1 MRIIDLI
8 NAASNHLRDKGFDNA
23 RLDVQL
29 LLGSVLGLSRIGLYM
44 EFERSLSEGEVEEFR
59 RLYRRRLSHE
69 PLQYIIGSA
78 GFREIEVQTDRR
90 GLIPRPETELLVQE
104 AVDFL
109 RGRPDPLVADLG
121 TGTGVIAISVAYEVP
136 GARVVAV
143 DISDEALLLTEQNAR
158 RAGVGESITLVCG
171 DMLEGLG
178 GRGPFDAILS
188 NPPYV
193 RTGDIETLQ
202 PEIRDY
208 EPRIALDGGTD
219 GMKYLEPVARGA
231 HEHLMPG
238 GLLLLECGAGQA
250 PETAEILSGTGRY
263 SGVEIIKDLMGRDR
277 VVKAVSK

>member
-8 NAASNHLRDKGFDNA
+8 NAASSHLQGKGFDNA
-23 RLDVQL
+23 RLEVEL

-44 EFERSLSEGEVEEFR
+44 EFERSLSGEEVEEFR

-90 GLIPRPETELLVQE
+90 GLIPRPETELLVQA

-109 RGRPDPLVADLG
+109 RGRPEPLVADLG
-121 TGTGVIAISVAYEVP
+121 TGTGVIAISVAYEIP

-143 DISDEALLLTEQNAR
+143 DVSDEALLLTERNAR
-158 RAGVGESITLVCG
+158 RAGVAESIVLVSG
-171 DMLEGLG
+171 DMLEGIG
-178 GRGPFDAILS
+178 GHGPFDAVLS

-193 RTGDIETLQ
+193 KTGDIETLQ

-208 EPRIALDGGTD
+208 EPRAALDGGPD
-219 GMKYLEPVARGA
+219 GMKYLGMIARGA
-231 HEHLMPG
+231 HEYLKPG
-238 GLLLLECGAGQA
+238 GLLLLECGADQA
-250 PETAEILSGTGRY
+250 RETAEILSGTGRY
-263 SGVEIIKDLMGRDR
+263 SVVEIIKDLAGMDR
-277 VVKAVSK
+277 VVKAVLK